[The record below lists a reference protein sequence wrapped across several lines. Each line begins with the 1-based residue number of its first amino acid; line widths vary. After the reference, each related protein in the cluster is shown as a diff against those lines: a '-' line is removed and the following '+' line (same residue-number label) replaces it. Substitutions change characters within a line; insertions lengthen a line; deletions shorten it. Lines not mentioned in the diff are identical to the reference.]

1 MKKVLIGLTLVGLAD
16 SAIAQKKSSTNTDG
30 FKTLESG
37 LSYKILYD
45 APGGS
50 KPKTGDFIDI
60 EIVTKISNTSIGDS
74 VIFNTREM
82 NGGKPVQFQVQNA
95 QFKGDL
101 IEGVF
106 LMTAGDSAI
115 FKIPVDSLL
124 KANAAPQVDWMK
136 AGTGQML
143 SYHTTLV
150 AVKSS
155 EQMEKE
161 RTANAVKQIEID
173 EKLLQDYFTKNKI
186 KATKTESGLYYKID
200 KEGNGIKAN
209 TGDTVVVNY
218 TGMTMDGKKFDSNV
232 DPQFMHMEPFTFP
245 VGLGMVIKGWDEGFK
260 IFKKGTKGTLY
271 IPSYLAYGDRSPDPS
286 KIPNNGILLFDIEMV
301 DVKPAAKN

>member
-1 MKKVLIGLTLVGLAD
+1 
-16 SAIAQKKSSTNTDG
+16 
-30 FKTLESG
+30 
-37 LSYKILYD
+37 
-45 APGGS
+45 
-50 KPKTGDFIDI
+50 
-60 EIVTKISNTSIGDS
+60 
-74 VIFNTREM
+74 M
-82 NGGKPVQFQVQNA
+82 NAGKPVQFQVQNP

-101 IEGVF
+101 IEGF
-106 LMTAGDSAI
+106 YLLTAGDSAI
-115 FKIPVDSLL
+115 FKISVDSLL
-124 KANAAPQVDWMK
+124 KANAAPPVDFMK
-136 AGTGQML
+136 PGTGQML
-143 SYHTTLV
+143 VYHTTLV
-150 AVKSS
+150 SVKTS

-161 RTANAVKQIEID
+161 KAENTIKQVQID
-173 EKLLQDYFTKNKI
+173 EKLLQEYFTKNKI

-301 DVKPAAKN
+301 DVKPAAAKN